1 MTSPAASSAGW
12 DAGTL
17 PLLLDL
23 PAGEGRYSDA
33 SRSDDE
39 ARSSDVDRSADSARK
54 VDEAR
59 YSDASRSADSARSA
73 STEAAI
79 AAANYDAGSIETL
92 EGLEAVR
99 KRPAMY
105 IGGNG
110 SEGLMHLVW
119 EIVDNAVDEAAAGFA
134 TKVDVNLRRDGSVEV
149 ADNGR
154 GIPVDRHPD
163 RDVSALEVVFTELH
177 AGGKFGEGAY
187 KASGGLHGVGASVVN
202 ALSTRLD
209 AEVRRDGYFHE
220 LSFKDQQPGHFVGS
234 GFKPGHDVRP
244 DKRRTKTTGTRVRF
258 WPDAAL
264 FAPDARIDAEEVRSR
279 ARQLCYLVPGL
290 RMTVVDN
297 RAGESSEPFEFVSRG
312 GVSDMVKELSQQSQT
327 SPVSGVIAI
336 NGIDRFVE
344 KVPVN
349 GRITEVERECTVDIA
364 LRWMS
369 GYDSSVESFVNTIP
383 TRLGGTHLA
392 GFDKALT
399 RAVNSVLLKDNRKL
413 ARLARDSG
421 GARNGKSAKVG
432 ATKDDVQEGLVAAVK
447 VTFSEPQFRGQT
459 KQELGTPAVEGIVA
473 RITYE
478 QLKEWFEP
486 GGGPRSQ
493 VKSIS
498 EKLADAVVN
507 RVASKQML
515 DTKRKAASL
524 GGAGMPDKL
533 ADCRVHGPEAE
544 LILVE
549 GDSAA
554 GPAKRGRDSEFMAI
568 LPLRGKIVNAAKASP
583 KQVFDNAEA
592 QAIFTAM
599 GAGAGDAFD
608 IEAARYGRIV
618 ILCDADVDGS
628 HIRCLLLTLVH
639 GYMRELLLQGRV
651 FSAQPP
657 LYTARVGDR
666 THRAYSDEERDRI
679 TAELCRGRRRRENI
693 RWQRFKG
700 LGEMNTD
707 ELRYCALDPAT
718 RTLRRITMADA
729 EQADAAAAMFDV
741 LMGSDVALRRDYLVE
756 HSSLVDESTLD
767 I

>member
-1 MTSPAASSAGW
+1 MESAVEPDAAGRAGN
-12 DAGTL
+12 GSN
-17 PLLLDL
+17 
-23 PAGEGRYSDA
+23 GA
-33 SRSDDE
+33 ST
-39 ARSSDVDRSADSARK
+39 RSAD
-54 VDEAR
+54 
-59 YSDASRSADSARSA
+59 
-73 STEAAI
+73 T
-79 AAANYDAGSIETL
+79 YDAESIETL

-119 EIVDNAVDEAAAGFA
+119 EIVDNAVDEAAAGFGK
-134 TKVDVNLRRDGSVEV
+134 KVDVTLRRDGSIEV
-149 ADNGR
+149 SDKGR
-154 GIPVDRHPD
+154 GIPVDKHPD

-209 AEVRRDGYFHE
+209 VEVRRDGYVHE
-220 LSFKDQQPGHFVGS
+220 LSFKDQDPGHFVGNK
-234 GFKPGHDVRP
+234 FKSSSNVRP
-244 DKRRTKTTGTRVRF
+244 STRRTKATGTRVRF
-258 WPDAAL
+258 WPDTAL
-264 FAPDARIDAEEVRSR
+264 FHPDARIDADEVRSR
-279 ARQLCYLVPGL
+279 VRQMCYLVPGL
-290 RMTVVDN
+290 RMTVADS
-297 RAGESSEPFEFVSRG
+297 RAGESAEPFDFVSRG
-312 GVSDMVKELSQQSQT
+312 GLADLVKDRSERSSEDA
-327 SPVSGVIAI
+327 VSGVITI
-336 NGIDRFVE
+336 NGIERFTE
-344 KVPVN
+344 KVPVD

-364 LRWMS
+364 LRWVS
-369 GYDSSVESFVNTIP
+369 GYDSDVQSFVNTIP
-383 TRLGGTHLA
+383 TSSGGTHLA

-399 RAVNSVLLKDNRKL
+399 RVVNGVLLKDNRKL
-413 ARLARDSG
+413 ARLARDAGGSG
-421 GARNGKSAKVG
+421 TKNGRSSAAKTS
-432 ATKDDVQEGLVAAVK
+432 ATKDDVREGLVAAVK
-447 VTFSEPQFRGQT
+447 VTVSEPQFRGQT
-459 KQELGTPAVEGIVA
+459 KQELGTPAIEGIVA
-473 RITYE
+473 RVTYE

-493 VKSIS
+493 VKAIGD
-498 EKLADAVVN
+498 KLAAAVVN

-524 GGAGMPDKL
+524 GSTGMPDKL
-533 ADCRVHGPEAE
+533 ADCRVHGDKAE

-583 KQVFDNAEA
+583 KQVLDNAEA

-628 HIRCLLLTLVH
+628 HIRCLLLTLIH
-639 GYMRELLLQGRV
+639 GYMREMLVQGRV

-657 LYTARVGDR
+657 LYTAKVGDR
-666 THRAYSDEERDRI
+666 TYRAFSDDERDRI
-679 TAELCRGRRRRENI
+679 TGELCRGKRRPENVK
-693 RWQRFKG
+693 WQRFKG

-707 ELRYCALDPAT
+707 ELRHCALDPET
-718 RTLRRITMADA
+718 RTLRRLTMADA
-729 EQADAAAAMFDV
+729 QQADAAAQMFDV
-741 LMGSDVALRRDYLVE
+741 LMGSDVAVRREYLVE
-756 HSSLVDESTLD
+756 NSSLVDEATLD

>member
-1 MTSPAASSAGW
+1 MIPVASSGQSSGTSEAVALPLLDAGMVPDA
-12 DAGTL
+12 DAGTRSH
-17 PLLLDL
+17 P
-23 PAGEGRYSDA
+23 GTA
-33 SRSDDE
+33 SNG
-39 ARSSDVDRSADSARK
+39 SSHPG
-54 VDEAR
+54 
-59 YSDASRSADSARSA
+59 
-73 STEAAI
+73 ST
-79 AAANYDAGSIETL
+79 YDADSIETL

-119 EIVDNAVDEAAAGFA
+119 EIIDNAVDEAAAGFA
-134 TKVDVNLRRDGSVEV
+134 RRVDVTLRRDGSIEV
-149 ADNGR
+149 SDNGR
-154 GIPVDRHPD
+154 GIPVDKHPD

-209 AEVRRDGYFHE
+209 VEVRRDGYVHE
-220 LSFKDQQPGHFVGS
+220 LSFKDQEPGHFVG
-234 GFKPGHDVRP
+234 GKFKPSSNVRP
-244 DKRRTKTTGTRVRF
+244 ASRRTKATGTRVKF
-258 WPDAAL
+258 WPDTAL
-264 FAPDARIDAEEVRSR
+264 FHPDARIDADEVRSR
-279 ARQLCYLVPGL
+279 VRQMCYLVPGL
-290 RMTVVDN
+290 RMTVADN
-297 RAGESSEPFEFVSRG
+297 RAGESGEPFDFVSRG
-312 GVSDMVKELSQQSQT
+312 GLADLVKERSEESGENA
-327 SPVSGVIAI
+327 VSGVITI
-336 NGIDRFVE
+336 NGIERFTE
-344 KVPVN
+344 KVPVD
-349 GRITEVERECTVDIA
+349 GKITEVERECTVDIA
-364 LRWMS
+364 LRWVS
-369 GYDSSVESFVNTIP
+369 GYDSDVESFVNTIP
-383 TRLGGTHLA
+383 TNSGGTHLA

-399 RAVNSVLLKDNRKL
+399 RVVNSVLLKDNRKL
-413 ARLARDSG
+413 ARLARQDK
-421 GARNGKSAKVG
+421 NGKTS
-432 ATKDDVQEGLVAAVK
+432 ATKDDVQEGLVAAIK
-447 VTFSEPQFRGQT
+447 VRFSEPQFRGQT
-459 KQELGTPAVEGIVA
+459 KQQLGTPAVEGIVA

-493 VKSIS
+493 VKAIGD
-498 EKLADAVVN
+498 KVAAAVVN

-524 GGAGMPDKL
+524 GSTGMPDKL
-533 ADCRVHGPEAE
+533 ADCRIHDDRAE

-583 KQVFDNAEA
+583 KQVLDNAEA

-628 HIRCLLLTLVH
+628 HIRCLLLTLIH
-639 GYMRELLLQGRV
+639 GYMREMLVQGRV

-679 TAELCRGRRRRENI
+679 TGELCRGKRRPENVK
-693 RWQRFKG
+693 WQRFKG

-707 ELRYCALDPAT
+707 ELRHCALDPDT
-718 RTLRRITMADA
+718 RTLRRLTMADA
-729 EQADAAAAMFDV
+729 QQADAAAEMFDV
-741 LMGSDVALRRDYLVE
+741 LMGSDVAVRRDYLVE
-756 HSSLVDESTLD
+756 NSSLVDEATLD

>member
-1 MTSPAASSAGW
+1 MDSTAGREA
-12 DAGTL
+12 DGRAGSGSNG
-17 PLLLDL
+17 
-23 PAGEGRYSDA
+23 A
-33 SRSDDE
+33 
-39 ARSSDVDRSADSARK
+39 
-54 VDEAR
+54 
-59 YSDASRSADSARSA
+59 SARS
-73 STEAAI
+73 TDT
-79 AAANYDAGSIETL
+79 YDADSIETL

-119 EIVDNAVDEAAAGFA
+119 EIVDNAVDEAAAGFGR
-134 TKVDVNLRRDGSVEV
+134 KVDVTLRRDGSIEV
-149 ADNGR
+149 SDNGR
-154 GIPVDRHPD
+154 GIPVGKHPD

-209 AEVRRDGYFHE
+209 VEVRRDGFVHE
-220 LSFKDQQPGHFVGS
+220 LSFKDQAPGHFAGGGGDGFVPGS
-234 GFKPGHDVRP
+234 DVRP
-244 DKRRTKTTGTRVRF
+244 STRRTKTTGTKVRF
-258 WPDAAL
+258 WPDMAL
-264 FAPDARIDAEEVRSR
+264 FHPDARIDADEVRGR
-279 ARQLCYLVPGL
+279 VKQMCYLVPGL
-290 RMTVVDN
+290 KMTVADH
-297 RAGESSEPFEFVSRG
+297 RPGESAEPLEFVSRG
-312 GVSDMVKELSQQSQT
+312 GLADLVKERSERSGGDA
-327 SPVSGVIAI
+327 VSGVVTI
-336 NGIDRFVE
+336 NGIERFTE
-344 KVPVN
+344 KVPVD
-349 GRITEVERECTVDIA
+349 GKITEVERECTVDVA
-364 LRWMS
+364 LRWMA
-369 GYDSSVESFVNTIP
+369 GYDSDVESFVNTIP
-383 TRLGGTHLA
+383 TSSGGTHLA

-399 RAVNSVLLKDNRKL
+399 RVVNGVLLKDNRKL
-413 ARLARDSG
+413 ARLARDSS
-421 GARNGKSAKVG
+421 GAGAKNARSSAAKTN
-432 ATKDDVQEGLVAAVK
+432 ATKDDVREGLVAAVK
-447 VTFSEPQFRGQT
+447 VQFSEPQFRGQT

-493 VKSIS
+493 VKAIGD
-498 EKLADAVVN
+498 KVAAAVVN

-524 GGAGMPDKL
+524 GSTGMPDKL
-533 ADCRVHGPEAE
+533 ADCRVRGDRAE

-568 LPLRGKIVNAAKASP
+568 LPLRGKIVNASKASP
-583 KQVFDNAEA
+583 KQVLDNAEA

-628 HIRCLLLTLVH
+628 HIRCLLLTLIH
-639 GYMRELLLQGRV
+639 GYMREMLVQGRV

-666 THRAYSDEERDRI
+666 TYRAYSDEERDRI
-679 TAELCRGRRRRENI
+679 TGELCRGRRRPENVK
-693 RWQRFKG
+693 WQRFKG

-707 ELRYCALDPAT
+707 ELRHCALDPDT
-718 RTLRRITMADA
+718 RTLRRLTMSDA
-729 EQADAAAAMFDV
+729 QQADAAAEMFDV
-741 LMGSDVALRRDYLVE
+741 LMGSDVAVRRDYLVE
-756 HSSLVDESTLD
+756 NSSLVDEATLD